1 MHWFDVWECLMNEKT
16 LAKLDK
22 KQRFFLSQL
31 KERADTMKRLEARRE
46 HHREKYNTMQKKGI
60 WRSVTYKYEEL
71 YETAKYFERYYNDK
85 FEKRKR
91 PLTSDPHFSGLGHSG
106 HGSIAPDTKNKNYL
120 YQRYEKNIKKI
131 RAEQEKE
138 GKAYD
143 YETFL
148 LIIYLRLPT
157 NAFDTQ
163 ERTLFRDMFEFAR
176 KKKLV
181 FRVTKRSSRRNTEEL
196 KMTYLEFC
204 EWYAEHGG
212 EYSCNDRFFV
222 PLFCKNSEIVQK
234 NNISKATVDNLLRY
248 DAFSDCFTENDLK
261 AMKLGTPASGRVS
274 FPRLAIRLCSATRV
288 PVTV

>member
-22 KQRFFLSQL
+22 TQQLFLPQL

-91 PLTSDPHFSGLGHSG
+91 PLTSDPHFSGLGYSG

-120 YQRYEKNIKKI
+120 YQRYEENIKKI

-148 LIIYLRLPT
+148 LIFYLRLPIYVFE
-157 NAFDTQ
+157 AQ

-261 AMKLGTPASGRVS
+261 AMKLGKKVEDFFDAME
-274 FPRLAIRLCSATRV
+274 LIRETSKKK
-288 PVTV
+288 